1 MAIYALKV
9 EMYLGRDLKRK
20 LFDHLQTLDFS
31 YYNTTPVGTIMA
43 RLMSDTGKIGTV
55 LAWSLVD
62 IFWSSMYVLGCVVI
76 MLFVNWKLAL
86 ILIAIIPIIA
96 VITVVFQKKI
106 LAVNRRVRAINAR
119 SPVIITKASPAQK
132 HPKRSSSKK
141 RTTKRSKKS
150 RRTCAPQRSAPCG

>member
-1 MAIYALKV
+1 L
-9 EMYLGRDLKRK
+9 LKRK

-76 MLFVNWKLAL
+76 LLFVNWKLAL
-86 ILIAIIPIIA
+86 ILIAII
-96 VITVVFQKKI
+96 
-106 LAVNRRVRAINAR
+106 
-119 SPVIITKASPAQK
+119 
-132 HPKRSSSKK
+132 
-141 RTTKRSKKS
+141 
-150 RRTCAPQRSAPCG
+150 

>member
-1 MAIYALKV
+1 M
-9 EMYLGRDLKRK
+9 
-20 LFDHLQTLDFS
+20 QTLDFS

-106 LAVNRRVRAINAR
+106 LAVNRRVRAINAEVTR
-119 SPVIITKASPAQK
+119 
-132 HPKRSSSKK
+132 HYN
-141 RTTKRSKKS
+141 
-150 RRTCAPQRSAPCG
+150 